1 MKTANALF
9 RAATVAVAV
18 LATSSAAHA
27 LDKITV
33 GKSVATSEIFATLE
47 VGEEAGIWKEEGL
60 ELKILAFRGDAQMQQ
75 ALTSSTVDFGL
86 GSGPSMGFMAKGVP
100 AIGVASFAD
109 APLNMAVLVAPN
121 IGINKI
127 DDLKGKKIG
136 VTTAGSLTFWLI
148 KELSRQEG
156 WTGADAVQP
165 VPMGAMRTRLAAMKK
180 GDIQGTVQTTV
191 SGYELEDQG
200 VAKVFLVF
208 GDMVKDFHTHIMFA
222 TNKIVKEHPDVVRRY
237 LRGWFKTV
245 ARQKKDKAL
254 TVRVWAKVMQ
264 VKQEVVA
271 RVYDKDMAMMSDDG
285 RFNPKAIETIRR
297 SLVELKIMDKEPDPK
312 LMYTDKFVPVKF

>member
-1 MKTANALF
+1 MTTTNRIYRVAAVVIALL
-9 RAATVAVAV
+9 AAAP
-18 LATSSAAHA
+18 AARA

-47 VGEEAGIWKEEGL
+47 VGEQAGIWKQEGL
-60 ELKILAFRGDAQMQQ
+60 ELKILAFKGDAQMQQ
-75 ALTSSTVDFGL
+75 ALTSNTIDFGL

-109 APLNMAVLVAPN
+109 APLNMAVLVTPN

-136 VTTAGSLTFWLI
+136 VTTAGSLTYWLI
-148 KELSRQEG
+148 KELSRQEH
-156 WTGADAVQP
+156 WTGKDAVQP
-165 VPMGAMRTRLAAMKK
+165 VPLGAMRTRLAAMKK

-191 SGYELEDQG
+191 SGYELQDQG

-222 TNKIVKEHPDVVRRY
+222 TKKIVAEHPDVVKRY

-245 ARQKKDKAL
+245 ALQKKDKAL

-264 VKQEVVA
+264 VKPSVVEK
-271 RVYDKDMAMMSDDG
+271 VYDKDMAMMSDDG